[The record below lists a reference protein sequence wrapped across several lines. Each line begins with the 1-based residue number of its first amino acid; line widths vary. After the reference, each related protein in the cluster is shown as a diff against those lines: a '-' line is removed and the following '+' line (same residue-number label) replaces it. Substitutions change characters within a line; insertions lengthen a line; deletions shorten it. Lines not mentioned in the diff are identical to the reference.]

1 MYMKKLVKNLLAA
14 CMCLSMAFTAV
25 PAVNSGESGAGIF
38 NAQTVQAAK
47 TGLYH
52 EENGWNYYEDGEWS
66 NATTL
71 VKYNGS
77 WWYVEDGSINFDAE
91 TLVKYNGSWWY
102 VHDGKVDFNARTLVK
117 YNGIWWYVNAGKIDF
132 NSSTLVKYGDS
143 WFYVSGGQV
152 GWNASGYCS
161 YNGDDYYV
169 RNGVVDFGAAS
180 GAYSGSDNYSSS
192 SYDYSYDNDDQN
204 SYTVYVTKTGSK
216 YHSAGCRYLR
226 SSKIAI
232 DVDDAIAQGYD
243 ACSVCNP

>member
-1 MYMKKLVKNLLAA
+1 MKKLVKNLLAA

-91 TLVKYNGSWWY
+91 TLVKSITAHGGMYMTEKLTLMH
-102 VHDGKVDFNARTLVK
+102 VHLWNTMAHGGIYIMEKLTLMPIPWL
-117 YNGIWWYVNAGKIDF
+117 NTTG
-132 NSSTLVKYGDS
+132 
-143 WFYVSGGQV
+143 SGGV
-152 GWNASGYCS
+152 
-161 YNGDDYYV
+161 
-169 RNGVVDFGAAS
+169 
-180 GAYSGSDNYSSS
+180 
-192 SYDYSYDNDDQN
+192 
-204 SYTVYVTKTGSK
+204 
-216 YHSAGCRYLR
+216 
-226 SSKIAI
+226 
-232 DVDDAIAQGYD
+232 
-243 ACSVCNP
+243 

>member
-1 MYMKKLVKNLLAA
+1 MLFR
-14 CMCLSMAFTAV
+14 S
-25 PAVNSGESGAGIF
+25 
-38 NAQTVQAAK
+38 
-47 TGLYH
+47 
-52 EENGWNYYEDGEWS
+52 
-66 NATTL
+66 
-71 VKYNGS
+71 YNGT
-77 WWYVEDGSINFDAE
+77 WWYIR
-91 TLVKYNGSWWY
+91 NGRI
-102 VHDGKVDFNARTLVK
+102 DFNSRTLVK

-161 YNGDDYYV
+161 YNGADYYV
-169 RNGVVDFGAAS
+169 KNGVVDFGAAS
-180 GAYSGSDNYSSS
+180 GAYSSSDNYSSS

-204 SYTVYVTKTGSK
+204 SYTVYITKTGSK
-216 YHSAGCRYLR
+216 YHSAGCRYLK